1 MFSSFSD
8 LVCSSQKPEMS
19 IRYYRR
25 LLQMGVNNTEVWN
38 NIGLCCFYSSQYDMA
53 LGCFDRALS
62 LASDEEMA
70 DIWYNIGHIGISLGD
85 LGLAYQAFKV
95 AVSIDPSHGEA
106 LNNIAVLE
114 MRRQKFDVAKS
125 CLSTSCEVSPHVFEP
140 YYNSGRY
147 SSIVLTDLMSSVFFI
162 N

>member
-1 MFSSFSD
+1 
-8 LVCSSQKPEMS
+8 
-19 IRYYRR
+19 
-25 LLQMGVNNTEVWN
+25 MGVNNTEVWN

-53 LGCFDRALS
+53 LSCFDRALS

-140 YYNSGRY
+140 FYNSGRLY
-147 SSIVLTDLMSSVFFI
+147 LMFSIYYY
-162 N
+162 